1 MPDELLVSEYPSN
14 FIPSRALTFEACD
27 TASASGDICVV
38 VKGMYV
44 DGMFHIQDE
53 SSNQNYLKE

>member
-14 FIPSRALTFEACD
+14 FIPSRALTFEGCD

-38 VKGMYV
+38 VRGMYV
-44 DGMFHIQDE
+44 DRIFHIQE
-53 SSNQNYLKE
+53 VIYK

>member
-14 FIPSRALTFEACD
+14 FIPTGAVSFEACD
-27 TASASGDICVV
+27 SASTSGDICV

-44 DGMFHIQDE
+44 DGVCHIQE
-53 SSNQNYLKE
+53 VIYN

>member
-44 DGMFHIQDE
+44 DGVFHIQE
-53 SSNQNYLKE
+53 FIYN

>member
-1 MPDELLVSEYPSN
+1 MSECISEYPSN

-27 TASASGDICVV
+27 SASTSGDICV

-44 DGMFHIQDE
+44 DGVFHIQE
-53 SSNQNYLKE
+53 VIYN

>member
-27 TASASGDICVV
+27 TASGDICVV

-44 DGMFHIQDE
+44 GGVFHIQE
-53 SSNQNYLKE
+53 VIYN

>member
-27 TASASGDICVV
+27 TTSASGDICVV
-38 VKGMYV
+38 KGMYV
-44 DGMFHIQDE
+44 DGVFHIQE
-53 SSNQNYLKE
+53 FIYN

>member
-44 DGMFHIQDE
+44 DGVFHVQEVIKKKEQDNE
-53 SSNQNYLKE
+53 